1 MQTIAGQRV
10 PLDFVV
16 NWTVANLYF
25 VREAITDTARV
36 PHGPETT
43 VLRNRL
49 RFGRRTGSSNFS
61 KNRPLV
67 RGEKLILDLS
77 PFVVPRFKLL
87 KILVPEKRE
96 KRKGKKSTNES
107 TRLSSSSFAE
117 RSRETNIGGH
127 FYLPLSAINTTF
139 PCYRSYEIG
148 LEIGGGIQ
156 GRRNAKFAPG
166 ERREGW
172 W

>member
-16 NWTVANLYF
+16 NWMVANLYF
-25 VREAITDTARV
+25 VRESITDSPESWWYLTV
-36 PHGPETT
+36 PNSDSETDY
-43 VLRNRL
+43 VFRDEED
-49 RFGRRTGSSNFS
+49 RFEQFS

-67 RGEKLILDLS
+67 RGENLILSICYSLFRDFEIEISL
-77 PFVVPRFKLL
+77 PT
-87 KILVPEKRE
+87 RE
-96 KRKGKKSTNES
+96 RERKRKEKKYALLNFPLTEQ
-107 TRLSSSSFAE
+107 
-117 RSRETNIGGH
+117 SRETNIGGH
-127 FYLPLSAINTTF
+127 FYLPLSGINTTF